1 MRDMWWWFFSLWSYG
16 VRSFF
21 LEFRLLPL
29 WAVLWFFKETAGSRY
44 LQRITTRELAGSGYL
59 KKIRISG
66 MPGLG
71 ISKSRRTAGFHERAT
86 VLCLCFT
93 GWSCGGSFTFWSP
106 LVICIYNWSDL
117 QQRTGLVSKNCPTL
131 GYFLI
136 LDLLLYRQEILTW
149 SVRITLHQLQ
159 KWNSLRRVTF
169 SRHGEA
175 FHPFR
180 WGAQCKS
187 CLDVS
192 SLVQSFHWSSQLNST
207 AILQGILFF
216 LLSVFVPG

>member
-1 MRDMWWWFFSLWSYG
+1 MRYMWWWFFSLWSYG

-21 LEFRLLPL
+21 LEFRLLPM
-29 WAVLWFFKETAGSRY
+29 WVVLWFFKE
-44 LQRITTRELAGSGYL
+44 LQVPGICKELQPENWLA
-59 KKIRISG
+59 
-66 MPGLG
+66 LG
-71 ISKSRRTAGFHERAT
+71 IWKKSESEDCQVWVFQNLEEPLGFMKEPL

-93 GWSCGGSFTFWSP
+93 GWSCGGCFTFWSP
-106 LVICIYNWSDL
+106 LVICVYNQSDL
-117 QQRTGLVSKNCPTL
+117 QQRTGLLSKNCPTL

-169 SRHGEA
+169 STHGEA

-180 WGAQCKS
+180 WGLSARAVLMYPLS
-187 CLDVS
+187 FRAFIDPVS
-192 SLVQSFHWSSQLNST
+192 
-207 AILQGILFF
+207 
-216 LLSVFVPG
+216 